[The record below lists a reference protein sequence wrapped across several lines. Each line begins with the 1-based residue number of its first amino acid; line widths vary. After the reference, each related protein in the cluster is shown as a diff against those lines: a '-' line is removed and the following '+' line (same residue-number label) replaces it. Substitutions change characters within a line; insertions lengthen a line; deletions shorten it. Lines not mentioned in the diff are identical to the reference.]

1 MTTQI
6 KELERD
12 AVVKAESQGKLP
24 NESTMTSQPAPAQ
37 ASVETSALTQVPVEK
52 SLPAQSIDAKEEESK
67 KRGFKISKKT
77 LLLALVLLI
86 LAPIGYQV
94 YQHLITYQETD
105 DAYITAHVIPI
116 SSRIEDNVDEVL
128 IDDNEHV
135 KRGQLIVRLD
145 PRDFQ
150 RKVDEATA
158 TVERLQ
164 KEAVVTR
171 GNTTL
176 AAMNSQATRLNAQGD
191 VSGASATIEKSES
204 SIRECRF
211 AIAEQEQILAQRD
224 AELARAKL
232 DFDRYNKLE
241 KERAVTTSERDR
253 ARRDLDVS
261 RAACDAARRAIDM
274 RTAQLEE
281 AQHQLSVAKSQQVH
295 SQGTERSARSSE
307 IQEHVSK
314 LQQDVSAAS
323 IKEAQAKLN
332 TALLQLSYCKITA
345 PVSGSVG
352 RKNVEIGQRV
362 QPGGR
367 LLTLTADDIWVVA
380 NFKENQLEKMR
391 PGQVAE
397 MKIDALPHETF
408 SGVVDSFSP
417 GSGAQ
422 FTLLPPDNATGN
434 FTKIVQR
441 VPVKIR
447 FKGSIDNFREKL
459 VPGLSAT
466 VSVNVSK

>member
-1 MTTQI
+1 MTTQL

-12 AVVKAESQGKLP
+12 AVEGK
-24 NESTMTSQPAPAQ
+24 TTATAQAQAQAPAPAP
-37 ASVETSALTQVPVEK
+37 ATPATVVAPEPAVVPSDLHVVN
-52 SLPAQSIDAKEEESK
+52 KEEAK
-67 KRGFKISKKT
+67 KPGLRISKKS
-77 LLLALVLLI
+77 LVMALILLVLI
-86 LAPIGYQV
+86 PVGDQF

-116 SSRIEDNVDEVL
+116 SSRIEDNVEEVL

-135 KRGQLIVRLD
+135 KKGQLIVRLD

-150 RKVDEATA
+150 RKVDEAMA
-158 TVERLQ
+158 LVERLQ
-164 KEAVVTR
+164 REAVVTR
-171 GNTTL
+171 GNTSL
-176 AAMNSQATRLNAQGD
+176 AAMNSQATRLYAQGD
-191 VSGASATIEKSES
+191 ITGASATIGKSES
-204 SIRECRF
+204 AIRECRF
-211 AIAEQEQILAQRD
+211 AIAEEEQVLAQRD

-232 DFDRYNKLE
+232 DFERYNKLE
-241 KERAVTTSERDR
+241 RERAVTTSERDR

-261 RAACDAARRAIDM
+261 RAACDAARRAIDQ

-281 AQHQLSVAKSQQVH
+281 AQHQLSVAKSQQVR

-307 IQEHVSK
+307 IQEQVSK

-345 PVSGSVG
+345 PVNGRVG

-367 LLTLTADDIWVVA
+367 MLTLTADDIWVVA
-380 NFKENQLEKMR
+380 NFKENQLEKMK
-391 PGQVAE
+391 PGQTAE
-397 MKIDALPHETF
+397 LKIDALPHETF

-422 FTLLPPDNATGN
+422 FTLLPPDNASGN

-447 FKGSIDNFREKL
+447 FKCSIENFREKL

-466 VSVNVSK
+466 VSVNISK

>member
-1 MTTQI
+1 MYKRI
-6 KELERD
+6 RE
-12 AVVKAESQGKLP
+12 VVEEKVESRLVEKQVESQIEP
-24 NESTMTSQPAPAQ
+24 I
-37 ASVETSALTQVPVEK
+37 V
-52 SLPAQSIDAKEEESK
+52 DAKNKSK
-67 KRGFKISKKT
+67 KSGFAISKKT
-77 LLLALVLLI
+77 LLMTVALLI
-86 LAPIGYQV
+86 LAPVGFLV
-94 YQHLITYQETD
+94 YQHLTTYQETD

-135 KRGQLIVRLD
+135 KKGQLLVRLD

-158 TVERLQ
+158 TVDRLQ

-176 AAMNSQATRLNAQGD
+176 AAMNSQVTRLNAQGD
-191 VSGASATIEKSES
+191 LTGASATIDKAES
-204 SIRECRF
+204 AIRECQF
-211 AIAEQEQILAQRD
+211 AIAEQEQVLAQRD

-232 DFDRYNKLE
+232 DFERYNKLE
-241 KERAVTTSERDR
+241 RERAVTTSERDR

-261 RAACDAARRAIDM
+261 KAACDAASRAIDQ
-274 RTAQLEE
+274 RKEQLEKARHE
-281 AQHQLSVAKSQQVH
+281 LSVARAQQVR
-295 SQGTERSARSSE
+295 SQGTERTARSSE
-307 IQEHVSK
+307 IQEDVSK

-332 TALLQLSYCKITA
+332 TALLQLSYCKIAA
-345 PVSGSVG
+345 PVNGRVG

-391 PGQVAE
+391 PGQLAE
-397 MKIDALPHETF
+397 LKIDALPHETF

-447 FKGSIDNFREKL
+447 FKCSIDNFREKL